1 MSDIYYGHGTKEQ
14 FDDYMDFI
22 NYVFGF
28 NGNQNDFK
36 KLLPK
41 LYKEEYMP
49 AYHAVNAIRDGKF
62 LAAIGTYDAGA
73 TVCGVELKCRG
84 VGNVA
89 VHPYHRGEGYMKK
102 CLHMA
107 IDEMIADGM
116 DYSALGGQRQR
127 YNYFSYDKVGTVY
140 AVHVNST
147 NLRHAFGTAKTE
159 VRMLQVQAQDQHYLA
174 LIKQMYSLSNFVPT
188 RKDEMLY
195 DILCSWEARPYVFI
209 KDDEVV
215 GYCVLKETHMSE
227 VYAKEPA
234 LLADFV
240 RAAMEQR
247 SKLTVSLS
255 PLQEDYISVL
265 APLCDDIQI
274 VCNHMFT
281 VFNFRKVIYAFMLLK
296 QTYATLPDGEMRVLV
311 HGRAGDERLR
321 IAVREGVVTVEN
333 TDEEVDTEL
342 THLEAMRYFFA
353 NVSEKRAGDALAK
366 AWFPLPIYELRAD
379 AV

>member
-41 LYKEEYMP
+41 LYKVEYQP
-49 AYHAVNAIRDGKF
+49 AHHAVNAINDGRF

-73 TVCGVELKCRG
+73 TVCGVELKSRG
-84 VGNVA
+84 IGNVA
-89 VHPYHRGEGYMKK
+89 VHPYHRGKGYMKK

-107 IDEMIADGM
+107 IDEMIADGV
-116 DYSALGGQRQR
+116 DYSSLGGQRQR
-127 YNYFSYDKVGTVY
+127 YNYFSYDKVGTTY
-140 AVHVNST
+140 AVHFTAT
-147 NLRHAFGTAKTE
+147 NLRHAFGTEKTDVKMVE
-159 VRMLQVQAQDQHYLA
+159 VRALDQHYLEQ
-174 LIKQMYSLSNFVPT
+174 IRQMYSLGNFVPA

-215 GYCVLKETHMSE
+215 GYCVLKDTHMTE
-227 VYAKEPA
+227 TYAIRPA
-234 LLADFV
+234 LLVDFV

-247 SKLTVSLS
+247 SKLKVSLS
-255 PLQEDYISVL
+255 PWQEEYIGAL
-265 APLCDDIQI
+265 APLCDDISI

-281 VFNFRKVIYAFMLLK
+281 VLNFRRVIYAFMLLK
-296 QTYATLPDGEMRVLV
+296 RTYAALPDGEMRVLI
-311 HGRAGDERLR
+311 HGRAGDEQLK
-321 IAVREGVVTVEN
+321 ISVQKGEITVEN
-333 TDEEVDTEL
+333 TEQPVDREL
-342 THLEAMRYFFA
+342 DHLEAMRYFFA
-353 NVSEKRAGDALAK
+353 NVSETRAGDALAK
-366 AWFPLPIYELRAD
+366 AWFPLPICELNAD
-379 AV
+379 AI